1 MPPVAGVDPAM
12 PLPSC
17 LADMA
22 RVARARLPR
31 DVWDFTAGGSG
42 DESTLTANPAA
53 FESWA
58 LVPRVLAGASV
69 DPTARLVRDEAAMP
83 VAVAPMAYQRLCH
96 PDGEVAMAEAAR
108 RASVPFVCGTFSS
121 CPVEEVGK
129 AGCVTWFQLYWLRD
143 RGRLLDLVARA
154 ESAGCS
160 ALMVTVDVPVMARR
174 GRDLRNHFAI
184 PADVTAANL
193 DAGPGRGAHRRVSGE
208 SAVAAHTNELL
219 DDTVGWSDLEWLQK
233 HTRLPVVLKGILD
246 PRDARIAVELG
257 VDALVVSNHGGRQLA
272 GAAAS
277 MAMLPE
283 VVAAVRGRADVLVDS
298 GVRSGVDI
306 LRALALGS
314 CGVLVGRP
322 LLWGLSVAGADGAA
336 HVLKILHDELREAMQ
351 LAGCPNPASARKLR
365 TIHTYRS
372 PKTPENIVGM
382 DDVS

>member
-1 MPPVAGVDPAM
+1 MAGADPTA

-22 RVARARLPR
+22 RAARARLPR

-42 DESTLTANPAA
+42 DESTLAANLAA
-53 FESWA
+53 FECRA
-58 LVPRVLAGASV
+58 LVPRVLTGTSA
-69 DPTARLVRDEAAMP
+69 DPATRLVCDEAAMP

-129 AGCVTWFQLYWLRD
+129 AGCATWFQLYWVRD

-160 ALMVTVDVPVMARR
+160 ALMVTVDVPIMARR
-174 GRDLRNHFAI
+174 GRDLRNHFAV

-193 DAGPGRGAHRRVSGE
+193 DAGQGRSAHRRVFGE
-208 SAVAAHTNELL
+208 SAVAVHTNELL
-219 DDTVGWSDLEWLQK
+219 DATAGWPDVEWLRK
-233 HTRLPVVLKGILD
+233 HTRLPVVLKGVLD
-246 PRDARIAVELG
+246 PRDARLAVELG
-257 VDALVVSNHGGRQLA
+257 IDALVVSNHGGRQLA

-306 LRALALGS
+306 LRALALGA

-351 LAGCPNPASARKLR
+351 LTGCPNPGSARKLR
-365 TIHTYRS
+365 TIHTCR
-372 PKTPENIVGM
+372 PARAPESTVWM
-382 DDVS
+382 DDVD